1 MIRGN
6 CKLCLSEAELQ
17 DSHLLPRAIYKL
29 FRSDK
34 SPNPNPIL
42 VTSQNV
48 LQTSDRIKAHL
59 LCSQCEELLNAKGE
73 RWTLPLLAK
82 PNGKF
87 PFFDLL
93 LQRPPDCYVDR
104 TAAFAASRNAN
115 IDVGSLSHFAI
126 GVFWKAS
133 VHDWTKNN
141 GNEQIRLGPYG
152 ELLRSYLL
160 ADGALRL
167 PDGIALTVAVLPPP
181 VKTILAYSPLVG
193 DKQEMIRTFRF
204 YVPGFLFA
212 LSVGRSLEPETCFV
226 GNPLHPILLRN
237 LCTGMRL
244 S

>member
-29 FRSDK
+29 FRFDK

-42 VTSQNV
+42 ATSQNV
-48 LQTSDRIKAHL
+48 LQTSDQIKAHL
-59 LCSQCEELLNAKGE
+59 LCSECEELLNAKGE
-73 RWTLPLLAK
+73 RWVLPLLAK

-93 LQRPPDCYVDR
+93 LKRPPDCYVDG

-133 VHDWTKNN
+133 VHDWIKNN
-141 GNEQIRLGPYG
+141 GNEQIRLGPMA
-152 ELLRSYLL
+152 SYL
-160 ADGALRL
+160 GRICLR
-167 PDGIALTVAVLPPP
+167 
-181 VKTILAYSPLVG
+181 
-193 DKQEMIRTFRF
+193 M
-204 YVPGFLFA
+204 
-212 LSVGRSLEPETCFV
+212 GRSDFPMGSHLQYPCYRD
-226 GNPLHPILLRN
+226 P
-237 LCTGMRL
+237 
-244 S
+244 